1 VRATRINPGVSRA
14 CSRWPAPVG
23 QFRGRGGRVTNPPQV
38 ANLPHQYSASGLF
51 RRLTLCILVLAAL
64 LPGQQGAA
72 LPRALRARLAALV
85 PDGKSFGGKPAGAA
99 AYYSTDLYKY
109 IDGGAEAYHQR
120 GFVAL
125 VHREYKTASAEITV
139 DIYDMGRAANA
150 LDTFRAERSP
160 DCRAVAI
167 GAGGYAAEGM
177 LNFTGGRYYVKLLA
191 FSQAGGAAAALETAA
206 RNISGRIGPVPE

>member
-1 VRATRINPGVSRA
+1 MRASV
-14 CSRWPAPVG
+14 
-23 QFRGRGGRVTNPPQV
+23 
-38 ANLPHQYSASGLF
+38 
-51 RRLTLCILVLAAL
+51 CILVLAAL

-72 LPRALRARLAALV
+72 VPRALRARLVALI
-85 PDGKSFGGKPAGAA
+85 PDGKAFGAQPAGQA
-99 AYYSTDLYKY
+99 AYYSSDLYKY

-150 LDTFRAERSP
+150 LAMFRVERSP

-167 GAGGYAAEGM
+167 GAGGYKAEGM
-177 LNFTGGRYYVKLLA
+177 LNFTEGRYYVKLLA
-191 FSQAGGAAAALETAA
+191 FSQAGAAATLETAA